1 MKLFMQLSY
10 FVAINFHNINTY
22 TILIRGIQAHKSN
35 GIHSL
40 RAKRKFKIYINE
52 QLMKQQCSRPQPL
65 YVGRN
70 METHCS
76 CPWIASK
83 CLCLPLF
90 SKFSTQVYS
99 QVK

>member
-52 QLMKQQCSRPQPL
+52 QLMKQQCSRPHHS
-65 YVGRN
+65 
-70 METHCS
+70 MWEETWK
-76 CPWIASK
+76 PTVLA
-83 CLCLPLF
+83 LGLPLNVSVF
-90 SKFSTQVYS
+90 LCSVSFLPRFTPK
-99 QVK
+99 